1 LNRHVKLIYV
11 IVGTLFLIIGV
22 IGVFLPILPTT
33 PFLLVAVACYAK
45 GSKKLYDRLLND
57 RWIGTYIKNY
67 REGKGIPLRGK
78 VLSIFMLWFS
88 ISFSIVF
95 FIHILFIR
103 VILIVIAIAVTI
115 HLLKIRSYRK

>member
-11 IVGTLFLIIGV
+11 IIGTLFLIIGV

-57 RWIGTYIKNY
+57 RWIGIYIKNY

-103 VILIVIAIAVTI
+103 IMLIVIAVAVTI

>member
-1 LNRHVKLIYV
+1 LNRHIKLIYV
-11 IVGTLFLIIGV
+11 IIGTLFLIIGV

>member
-1 LNRHVKLIYV
+1 LKRHIKLIYV
-11 IVGTLFLIIGV
+11 IIGTLFLIIGV

-33 PFLLVAVACYAK
+33 PFLLVAVACYAR
-45 GSKKLYDRLLND
+45 GSKKLYDRLINNK
-57 RWIGTYIKNY
+57 WIGTYIKNY

-103 VILIVIAIAVTI
+103 VMLIVIAVAVTI